1 MKRQSYSSIASVRRA
16 ALTVFTCAVASV
28 YAIATYHYHITWRL
42 VPADTARPARRAL
55 LRYGDS
61 DNPRRR
67 PSGVEILQQI
77 DSNGTVLVQERIE
90 GTEISLP
97 RFVEL
102 DTYLV
107 ERRRQASRRLWDSLS
122 TSYDLKHALSG
133 GNLAKLLSQSS
144 YIAIP
149 LPPNPL
155 TTIFGK
161 PEISITVNGEV
172 NVRAG
177 WRWDSQNLGASSA
190 FGQSQSAPMFSQN
203 IQLNVSARIGDKFRL
218 GTDWNTM
225 RQFEFDNRFKIG
237 YEGYD
242 DDIIKLVELGNV
254 QLPTQSAFI
263 SGSQALFGARAD
275 FQFGPL
281 FLKTVGSQ
289 RRAERRIIRAN
300 SGAARITFILRAY
313 DYAENHFFLDT
324 AYKPLYRQYWQLT
337 TPVPVPAGHLLVK
350 EIEVYESTADVRDQ
364 AVGGIEVIAYDTLSP
379 IRFAQ
384 GERYSQAMK
393 SPAIRIEQGKI
404 ERGRFLRLDPS
415 RFTFNPNL
423 GTLDIWGFRRDRTYA
438 VAYRTEGE
446 TPSKDDDLY
455 HGTLSTTVKDG
466 DTLILK
472 LIYRPNLQP
481 GFANLWTRQMRNIY
495 FINATNVSTQDARIN
510 IYYLRTNNDST
521 DILEGTSDKLVTAL
535 GVDRVNNATGQP
547 PGDGL
552 FDFTGG
558 APPVGQQAGASFMPG
573 QGMMPGQQQQALSG
587 SPYFNAVRGE
597 IIFPWIE
604 PFREGLDSAFARRG
618 NPALAKQYYY
628 SAVYDVQKAL
638 AQQQS
643 AQDRWLITG
652 EVQGQSA
659 GRITLGPYVA
669 PGSVRVFL
677 SGRQLRENDDY
688 VVDYYSGTVSIRNPM
703 AQAAGSD
710 LVIEYESND
719 VMNFQTRTLLGMR
732 ADLVLSRTRNASFTV
747 GSTLMNFNTAA
758 LVDRVRL
765 GEEPI
770 SNTMLGFDANF
781 NWNAQWLTDLL
792 NWLPFY
798 STKERSTI
806 NFRGEWAQQMP
817 TPNKRISEIPVDNNQ
832 AAAYIDDFEGAQRF
846 ISMGLTSTMWTHSS
860 PPADSSIDAD
870 HQRRALYRGKLYWYN
885 FFLPRVPIVEIY
897 PNRQTVQGQSRISPL
912 VITFDPDRRG
922 IYNPNPNYIDSLN
935 PRWDSVKA
943 NPWQQ
948 RPANRE
954 RLWAGMTRLIST
966 FNSNFDLEN
975 IDYIDI
981 MMRIE
986 EREPGAR
993 MYIDLGQISE
1003 DIIPNYRLDTEDGIT
1018 SAAPIPNGRI
1028 DPGEDVGIDAL
1039 DNAQERQTYPYPL
1052 NLEEDPSRDDYF
1064 FNFSKPNELQ
1074 VDEDFLR
1081 WNNYEGNASQSE
1093 LGQFPD
1099 TEILNKQNGQTIS
1112 LDDSYFSYEVNL
1124 DPSDANPQVVG
1135 GGTNGWRLYRIPLRG
1150 AKRMVG
1156 NPLFSNIQYVRVWFK
1171 GGRIKVSIAD
1181 WRFVGSQWQRVNYA
1195 QVQNSA
1201 VSNDTVIRV
1210 SFVNRE
1216 ENSGPPDYYTMP
1228 PGVRP
1233 PRNLAN
1239 PDFQNDILLNEQ
1251 SLSIGVSNLQCGDER
1266 KATRFFFRPMDF
1278 FYYRTLKVFIKG
1290 AGGQDYVP
1298 PDSLLLTPG
1307 DTALPQF
1314 FIRFGIDTANYYEYR
1329 APIVRQWRNVV
1340 VPLQTLAAIKAQR
1353 DSALQ
1358 WQRLTY
1364 PVPGDPLA
1372 RFAIHGNPLL
1382 TRVMFISIGI
1392 ANPAERCPQAL
1403 STTIWADELR
1413 LVEPDARTDWG
1424 ATANLDI
1431 RLADLGNIRTAYTQT
1446 NPFFHRLEERF
1457 GTREQ
1462 ARDFTFSLEVGME
1475 KFLPKDWK
1483 DARIPVAFTR
1493 TVRERLPVFAAQS
1506 DVNVEEA
1513 AIMAYNSVLAAG
1525 GTQQEALERA
1535 DYIRRRSRTRLAQTQ
1550 WSILGFRFGIPTSFW
1565 LIRETLNR
1573 LVLGY
1578 SYAQEAEQSP
1588 VYAERF
1594 RWQWDFT
1601 AQYALPL
1608 PATLAQLSLGGWM
1621 RNLPI
1626 LETYAN
1632 WKINL
1637 LPQNIAFSTRLSRYR
1652 RTEQSWF
1659 LPFPSPVERGFTAT
1673 TSATLQWKFTE
1684 GGLLSPMLDY
1694 QLSQTNTL
1702 VPLELDPNG
1711 RQRTGS
1717 ELARTILFNNGQAVN
1732 LGTPMSVQQTT
1743 TLSFRPLL
1751 PNIGNLNR
1759 FLDLSGTFS
1768 TTYQW
1773 NDPLQPDPRLRDAVK
1788 QVSYNNSI
1796 RWNANLRL
1804 QAMSNSWFGISQQQP
1819 RRPAQRDTT
1828 PQQQTSILADAL
1840 DVLRSIFFD
1849 YQQITISFTQN
1860 NTANTPGAF
1869 GGTGISN
1876 LWGRM
1881 VTGLPSENWLGPSA
1895 AYQLGLVRYPHASIG
1910 MRFTSRFP
1918 FVAFW
1923 EDYGIR
1929 PPNAQFQDNLSQQ
1942 TTLEIRTTRPLWK
1955 GATLDLNWRTQ
1966 FGTNRN
1972 QLTTTDAQGNMT
1984 FTNVTL
1990 SEQYQRTFL
1999 SAPYWLFLA
2008 AFNNR
2013 PETVVERYRQL
2024 RAQIIG
2030 NKNED
2035 SLTIDE
2041 QVALQNAMTD
2051 AFISSLQAFEFF
2063 PRLLQRYLP
2072 QVNWSLRWEGI
2083 EKFWL
2088 LEQFAQRITLEHS
2101 YQTLYSESAYTTDNG
2116 RVVNAQTIQMQFQP
2130 LVGAIFSF
2138 DEKKLKG
2145 LLTANLRYNTRT
2157 NYSIAVAARTLTEE
2171 VQNELALNA
2180 NYAMRGFSFPLLGID
2195 LKNDVEFSFITSYR
2209 ANSRRSFLLGQ
2220 RSGHAEQ
2227 STNGTEVDG
2236 RRTILIEPRAR
2247 YTLSRLVTA
2256 SAFFR
2261 YTGEFTTGAANP
2273 GFSVTEV
2280 GVEVRISISGGR

>member
-1 MKRQSYSSIASVRRA
+1 MRR
-16 ALTVFTCAVASV
+16 T
-28 YAIATYHYHITWRL
+28 
-42 VPADTARPARRAL
+42 P

-61 DNPRRR
+61 TGLARRR
-67 PSGVEILQQI
+67 PSGLEILRQL
-77 DSNGTVLVQERIE
+77 DSSGTVQIREQIG
-90 GTEISLP
+90 GTDVSLP
-97 RFVEL
+97 RYVEL
-102 DTYLV
+102 DAYLA
-107 ERRRQASRRLWDSLS
+107 ERRRQTSRQLWDSLS
-122 TSYDLKHALSG
+122 TSYDLKRALSG

-144 YIAIP
+144 GISIP

-172 NVRAG
+172 NLRAG

-190 FGQSQSAPMFSQN
+190 FGQSQSAPLFSQN

-242 DDIIKLVELGNV
+242 DDIVKLVELGNV
-254 QLPTQSAFI
+254 QLPTTSTFI

-281 FLKTVGSQ
+281 YLKTIGAQ
-289 RRAERRIIRAN
+289 RRADRRILRAN
-300 SGAARITFILRAY
+300 SGSARTSFALRAY
-313 DYAENHFFLDT
+313 DYAENHYFLDT
-324 AYKPLYRQYWQLT
+324 AYKRLYRQYWQLT
-337 TPVPVPAGHLLVK
+337 TPVPVPAGPLLVK

-384 GERYSQAMK
+384 GERYPAAMK
-393 SPAIRIEQGKI
+393 SPTVRIEQGKV
-404 ERGRFLRLDPS
+404 ERGRFVRLDPS

-438 VAYRTEGE
+438 VAYRTEGDS
-446 TPSKDDDLY
+446 PSKDDDLY
-455 HGTLSTTVKDG
+455 HGTLSATAKDG

-481 GFANLWTRQMRNIY
+481 GFTNLWARQMRNIY

-521 DILEGTSDKLVTAL
+521 DILDGTSDKLVTAL

-558 APPVGQQAGASFMPG
+558 APPAQQQAGAGFTPG
-573 QGMMPGQQQQALSG
+573 QGTLPGQQQQFATG

-638 AQQQS
+638 AQQQT
-643 AQDRWLITG
+643 AQDRWLIIG
-652 EVQGQSA
+652 DVQGQSA

-669 PGSVRVFL
+669 PGSVRVYL

-688 VVDYYSGTVSIRNPM
+688 VVDYYSGIVSIRNPQ

-719 VMNFQTRTLLGMR
+719 VMNIQTRTLLGMR
-732 ADLVLSRTRNASFTV
+732 ADLVLSRTRNATLTL
-747 GSTLMNFNTAA
+747 GSTLMNFSTAA

-770 SNTMLGFDANF
+770 SNTMLGFDANL
-781 NWNAQWLTDLL
+781 NWNAQWLTDAL

-806 NFRGEWAQQMP
+806 TFRGEWAQQMP

-846 ISMGLTSTMWTHSS
+846 ISMGLTSTLWTHSS
-860 PPADSSIDAD
+860 PPVDSTIDSQ
-870 HQRRALYRGKLYWYN
+870 HERRALYRGKLYWYN
-885 FFLPRVPIVEIY
+885 FFLPRVPIAEVY

-922 IYNPNPNYIDSLN
+922 IYNPNPDYIDTLN
-935 PRWDSVKA
+935 PRWDSVKI

-954 RLWAGMTRLIST
+954 RLWAGMQRLIST

-975 IDYIDI
+975 IDFIDI

-986 EREPGAR
+986 DREPGAR
-993 MYIDLGQISE
+993 MFIDLGQISE
-1003 DIIPNYRLDTEDGIT
+1003 DIIPNYRLNTEDGIT
-1018 SAAPIPNGRI
+1018 AGAPIPNGRI

-1039 DNAQERQTYPYPL
+1039 DNAGERTAYPYPL
-1052 NLEEDPSRDDYF
+1052 NLESDPSRDDYF
-1064 FNFSKPNELQ
+1064 FNFTKPNEQQ
-1074 VDEDFLR
+1074 VDQDFVQ

-1099 TEILNKQNGQTIS
+1099 TEVLNKQNGQTIS

-1124 DPSDANPQVVG
+1124 DPSDVNPQVVG

-1150 AKRMVG
+1150 AKRIVG

-1201 VSNDTVIRV
+1201 VANDTVIRV

-1216 ENSGPPDYYTMP
+1216 ENAGPPDYYTMP
-1228 PGVRP
+1228 PGVQP

-1251 SLSIGVSNLQCGDER
+1251 SLAIGVTNLQCGDER
-1266 KATRFFFRPMDF
+1266 KATRFLFRPMDF
-1278 FYYRTLKVFIKG
+1278 FYYRSLKVFIKG
-1290 AGGQDYVP
+1290 VGGQDYVP
-1298 PDSLLLTPG
+1298 PDSLFLTPG
-1307 DTALPQF
+1307 DTAAPQF

-1329 APIVRQWRNVV
+1329 APIVRQWRNVSI
-1340 VPLQTLAAIKAQR
+1340 PLQTLAALKAQR
-1353 DSALQ
+1353 DSMMQ
-1358 WQRLTY
+1358 WQRVTY
-1364 PVPGDPLA
+1364 PVPGEPLA
-1372 RFAIHGNPLL
+1372 RFAIQGNPLL

-1392 ANPAERCPQAL
+1392 ANPRERCPQAL

-1413 LVEPDARTDWG
+1413 LVEPDARTDWA
-1424 ATANLDI
+1424 ATANLDVK
-1431 RLADLGNIRTAYTQT
+1431 LADLGAIRTAYTQA

-1462 ARDFTFSLEVGME
+1462 SRDFTFTLELGME

-1483 DARIPVAFTR
+1483 DARIPFALTR
-1493 TVRERLPVFAAQS
+1493 TVRERTPIFAAQS
-1506 DVNVEEA
+1506 DVNIEEA
-1513 AIMAYNSVLAAG
+1513 AMMAYNSVLSSG
-1525 GTQQEALERA
+1525 GTQQEALDRA
-1535 DYIRRRSRTRLAQTQ
+1535 DYVRRRARTRIAQLQ
-1550 WSILGFRFGIPTSFW
+1550 WSILGFRFGIPTSLW
-1565 LIRETLNR
+1565 LVRETLNR

-1601 AQYALPL
+1601 AQYSLPL

-1621 RNLPI
+1621 SGIPL
-1626 LETYAN
+1626 LDTYAG

-1637 LPQNIAFSTRLSRYR
+1637 LPQNISFSTRLSRYR

-1673 TSATLQWKFTE
+1673 NSASLQWKFTE

-1702 VPLELDPNG
+1702 VPLELDPFG

-1717 ELARTILFNNGQAVN
+1717 EIVRQMFFNNDRWIDF
-1732 LGTPMSVQQTT
+1732 GTPTSVQQTT
-1743 TLSFRPLL
+1743 TLTFRPLL

-1759 FLDLSGTFS
+1759 FLDLSGTFT
-1768 TTYQW
+1768 TTYSW

-1788 QVSYNNSI
+1788 QVSYNNTI

-1804 QAMSNSWFGISQQQP
+1804 QAMSNAWFGITPPAQQ
-1819 RRPAQRDTT
+1819 RPGQRDTT
-1828 PQQQTSILADAL
+1828 AKSSSVLGDVL

-1849 YQQITISFTQN
+1849 YQQVTLSFTQN

-1869 GGTGISN
+1869 GGTGVSN

-1881 VTGLPSENWLGPSA
+1881 LTGRGSELLLGPSA

-1910 MRFTSRFP
+1910 ARLTGRFP
-1918 FVAFW
+1918 FVQFW

-1929 PPNAQFQDNLSQQ
+1929 PPNAQFQDNISQQ
-1942 TTLEIRTTRPLWK
+1942 TGLEIRTTRPLWK
-1955 GATLDLNWRTQ
+1955 GATLELNWRTQ
-1966 FGTNRN
+1966 FGINRN
-1972 QLTTTDAQGNMT
+1972 QLTTTDAQGAMT

-2008 AFNNR
+2008 GFNNR

-2030 NKNED
+2030 TKNED
-2035 SLTIDE
+2035 SLSIAE
-2041 QVALQNAMTD
+2041 QMALQNAMTD
-2051 AFISSLQAFEFF
+2051 AFISGLQAFEFL
-2063 PRLLQRYLP
+2063 PGVLQRYLP

-2088 LEQFAQRITLEHS
+2088 LEKFAQRITLEHS
-2101 YQTLYSESAYTTDNG
+2101 YQTFYSESAYTTDNG
-2116 RVVNAQTIQMQFQP
+2116 RVVNAQTVQMQFQP

-2157 NYSIAVAARTLTEE
+2157 NYSIAASARTLTEE

-2180 NYAMRGFSFPLLGID
+2180 NYALRGFSFPLLGIE
-2195 LKNDVEFSFITSYR
+2195 LKNDVEFSFIASYR
-2209 ANSRRSFLLGQ
+2209 ASSRRAFLLGERRDAQ
-2220 RSGHAEQ
+2220 QTG
-2227 STNGTEVDG
+2227 NGTEVDG
-2236 RRTILIEPRAR
+2236 RRSILIEPRAR

-2256 SAFFR
+2256 TAFFR
-2261 YTGEFTTGAANP
+2261 YNGEFTTGASNP

-2280 GVEVRISISGGR
+2280 GVELRISISGGR

>member
-1 MKRQSYSSIASVRRA
+1 MSSFPLRGWSHSSA
-16 ALTVFTCAVASV
+16 AVVVAVAV
-28 YAIATYHYHITWRL
+28 CAIGTAYVMAGSQRFIRL
-42 VPADTARPARRAL
+42 APPDTIRSPRRVHV
-55 LRYGDS
+55 RYS
-61 DNPRRR
+61 DAQSSRRR
-67 PSGVEILQQI
+67 PSGVEILQQL
-77 DSNGTVLVQERIE
+77 DSSGTVTLSEQVN
-90 GTEISLP
+90 GVSVSVP

-102 DTYLV
+102 DSFLA
-107 ERRRQASRRLWDSLS
+107 ERRTQISRRLWDSLS
-122 TSYDLKHALSG
+122 TSYDLKRALSG

-144 YIAIP
+144 NIAIP

-161 PEISITVNGEV
+161 PEISISVNGEV
-172 NVRAG
+172 NLRAG

-190 FGQSQSAPMFSQN
+190 FGQSQSAPLFSQN

-254 QLPTQSAFI
+254 QLPTNSAFI
-263 SGSQALFGARAD
+263 SGSQALFGARSD

-281 FLKTVGSQ
+281 FLKAVASQ
-289 RRAERRIIRAN
+289 RRAERRFLRAN
-300 SGAARITFILRAY
+300 SGAARSRFVLRAY
-313 DYAENHFFLDT
+313 DYAENHYFLDT
-324 AYKPLYRQYWQLT
+324 AYKALYRQYWQLT
-337 TPVPVPAGHLLVK
+337 TPVPVPAGPLLVK

-384 GERYSQAMK
+384 GERYPPAMK
-393 SPAIRIEQGKI
+393 SPDVRIQQGRI
-404 ERGRFLRLDPS
+404 ERGRFVRLDPT

-438 VAYRTEGE
+438 VAYRTEGASPAKE
-446 TPSKDDDLY
+446 DDLY
-455 HGTLSTTVKDG
+455 HGTLSATAKDG

-481 GFANLWTRQMRNIY
+481 GFPNLWARQMRNIY
-495 FINATNVSTQDARIN
+495 FINATNVSTQDARID

-558 APPVGQQAGASFMPG
+558 APPAQQQAGGGFTPG
-573 QGMMPGQQQQALSG
+573 QGFPGSQQQTMTTG

-618 NPALAKQYYY
+618 NPALAQQYYY

-638 AQQQS
+638 AQQQT
-643 AQDRWLITG
+643 AQDRWLIIG

-659 GRITLGPYVA
+659 GRISLGFNVA
-669 PGSVRVFL
+669 PGSVRVFW

-688 VVDYYSGTVSIRNPM
+688 VVDYYSGTVSIRNPQ

-710 LVIEYESND
+710 LIIEYESND
-719 VMNFQTRTLLGMR
+719 VMNIQTRTLLGMR
-732 ADLVLSRTRNASFTV
+732 ADLVLSRTRNASLTI

-765 GEEPI
+765 GEEPL
-770 SNTMLGFDANF
+770 SNTMLGFDANV
-781 NWNAQWLTDLL
+781 NWNAQWLTDAL

-798 STKERSTI
+798 STNERSTI
-806 NFRGEWAQQMP
+806 TFRGEWAQQLP
-817 TPNKRISEIPVDNNQ
+817 KPNKRISEIPVDNNQ

-846 ISMGLTSTMWTHSS
+846 ISMGLTSTLWTHSS
-860 PPADSSIDAD
+860 PPVDSSIEPL
-870 HQRRALYRGKLYWYN
+870 HEQRALYRGKLYWYN

-897 PNRQTVQGQSRISPL
+897 PNRQTVQGQSRLSPL

-922 IYNPNPNYIDSLN
+922 IYNANPNYIDSLN

-954 RLWAGMTRLIST
+954 RIWAGMQRLLST

-975 IDYIDI
+975 IDFIDV

-993 MYIDLGQISE
+993 MFIDLGQISE

-1018 SAAPIPNGRI
+1018 AGAPIPNGRI

-1039 DNAQERQTYPYPL
+1039 DDAAERAQYPYPL
-1052 NLEEDPSRDDYF
+1052 NLEEDPARDNYA
-1064 FNFSKPNELQ
+1064 FNFSKPNEQQL
-1074 VDEDFLR
+1074 DEDFLR

-1135 GGTNGWRLYRIPLRG
+1135 GGTYGWRLYRIPLRG
-1150 AKRMVG
+1150 AKRVVG
-1156 NPLFSNIQYVRVWFK
+1156 NPLFSNIQYIRVWFK

-1195 QVQNSA
+1195 QVLNSA
-1201 VSNDTVIRV
+1201 ESNDTVIRV

-1228 PGVRP
+1228 PGVKP

-1251 SLSIGVSNLQCGDER
+1251 SLAIGVTNLQCGDER
-1266 KATRFFFRPMDF
+1266 KATRFFFRPQDF
-1278 FYYRTLKVFIKG
+1278 FFYRTLKVFIKG
-1290 AGGQDYVP
+1290 VGGQDYVP
-1298 PDSLLLTPG
+1298 PDSLLLTPS
-1307 DTALPQF
+1307 DTAAPQY
-1314 FIRFGIDTANYYEYR
+1314 FIRFGIDSANYYEYR
-1329 APIVRQWRNVV
+1329 APIVRQWRNVCI
-1340 VPLQTLAAIKAQR
+1340 PLQALAAIKAQR
-1353 DSALQ
+1353 DSSLQ

-1372 RFAIHGNPLL
+1372 RFAIQGNPLL

-1392 ANPAERCPQAL
+1392 ANPRERCPQAL

-1413 LVEPDARTDWG
+1413 LVEPDARNDWA
-1424 ATANLDI
+1424 ATASLDVK
-1431 RLADLGNIRTAYTQT
+1431 LADLGTLRTAYTQT

-1462 ARDFTFSLEVGME
+1462 AQDFTFALQIGAER
-1475 KFLPKDWK
+1475 FLPKDWK
-1483 DARIPVAFTR
+1483 DTRIPIAFAR
-1493 TVRERLPVFAAQS
+1493 TVRERNPVFAAQS
-1506 DVNVEEA
+1506 DVNVEQA
-1513 AIMAYNSVLAAG
+1513 AVTAYNSVLAAG
-1525 GTQQEALERA
+1525 GTQQQALDRA
-1535 DYIRRRSRTRLAQTQ
+1535 DYVRRRARTRIAQMQ

-1578 SYAQEAEQSP
+1578 AYTQEAEQSP

-1608 PATLAQLSLGGWM
+1608 PATIAQLSLGGWM
-1621 RNLPI
+1621 QGIPL
-1626 LETYAN
+1626 LDTYSG

-1637 LPQNIAFSTRLSRYR
+1637 LPQNISLSTRLSRYR

-1673 TSATLQWKFTE
+1673 NAASIQWKFTE
-1684 GGLLSPMLDY
+1684 GGFLSPMLDY

-1717 ELARTILFNNGQAVN
+1717 ELARTIFMADGRFINF
-1732 LGTPMSVQQTT
+1732 GTPVSVQQTT
-1743 TLSFRPLL
+1743 TFNFRPLL

-1768 TTYQW
+1768 TTYMW

-1804 QAMSNSWFGISQQQP
+1804 QAMSNSWFGITQQP
-1819 RRPAQRDTT
+1819 PRRVGQPDSAAQKSSSVVDDVLDVFR
-1828 PQQQTSILADAL
+1828 SIL
-1840 DVLRSIFFD
+1840 FD
-1849 YQQITISFTQN
+1849 YQQVTVSFTQN

-1869 GGTGISN
+1869 GGTGVSN
-1876 LWGRM
+1876 LWGRLA
-1881 VTGLPSENWLGPSA
+1881 TGRPSDLLLGPSA
-1895 AYQLGLVRYPHASIG
+1895 AYQLGLVRYPHAG
-1910 MRFTSRFP
+1910 VGVRLRSRFP
-1918 FVAFW
+1918 FVEFW
-1923 EDYGIR
+1923 EDLGIR

-1942 TTLEIRTTRPLWK
+1942 TGLEFRTTRPLWK
-1955 GATLDLNWRTQ
+1955 GATLELNWRTQ
-1966 FGTNRN
+1966 FSINRN
-1972 QLTTTDAQGNMT
+1972 QLTTTDVQGVMT

-1999 SAPYWLFLA
+1999 SAPYWLMLA

-2024 RAQIIG
+2024 RTQIIG
-2030 NKNED
+2030 TRNED

-2041 QVALQNAMTD
+2041 QVALQNAMTT
-2051 AFISSLQAFEFF
+2051 AFISGLQAFEFL
-2063 PRLLQRYLP
+2063 PGVLQRYLP

-2088 LEQFAQRITLEHS
+2088 LQQFAQRITLEHS
-2101 YQTLYSESAYTTDNG
+2101 YQTLYTESAYTTDNG
-2116 RVVNAQTIQMQFQP
+2116 RVVNAQTVQMQFQP

-2157 NYSIAVAARTLTEE
+2157 NYSIAAAARTLTEE

-2180 NYAMRGFSFPLLGID
+2180 NYTLRGFSFPLLGID
-2195 LKNDVEFSFITSYR
+2195 LKNDVEFSLITSYR
-2209 ANSRRSFLLGQ
+2209 ASSRRTFLLGQ
-2220 RSGHAEQ
+2220 RGNKAQQ

-2236 RRTILIEPRAR
+2236 RRSILIEPRAR

-2256 SAFFR
+2256 TAFFR
-2261 YTGEFTTGAANP
+2261 YNGEFTTGASNP
-2273 GFSVTEV
+2273 GFSVIEV
-2280 GVEVRISISGGR
+2280 GVELRIAISGGR